1 MRQMFFTVLLA
12 LPVFAVRAETLN
24 LEQAI
29 DRALH
34 SDPRIEERRQFVEV
48 ARATLAEVK
57 GHEGWILDANT
68 FLALAPKV
76 EGNIF
81 KDGVC
86 NPGQCQLRNDR
97 YDINNISPWVHLKMT
112 LVKPLNT
119 FGKIENYEDAAQANI
134 LVKDQDV
141 RLQRTST
148 AMDVKRAYYGY
159 LAARDSRLLLEDVA
173 RRLDKVIALVEKWLD
188 EGEGDVKQMDL
199 YALQSGR
206 ALVAKYRAQA
216 EALEQVALSGLKVV
230 TGVGLDQPLEVS
242 DERLSPVALPAT
254 ALPELQQLAL
264 EQRPEMKQLASGLR
278 ARRSL
283 VAASKSEANPNLY
296 AGVSGFL
303 SYTPGRDHLD
313 NPYISDPFNDIG
325 LSPMIGLQ
333 WSWTKG
339 VQDAKTQ
346 AAEAELNALIA
357 KSSLAR
363 QGIPFQ
369 VAEQYY
375 QTQGYYQAVQ
385 NLEEASRSSRRW
397 MIAAYTDFEAGM
409 EKAEK
414 IMMAFQGYVMA
425 STDYLQTIFE
435 YNMHVAQL
443 ESVSGALP

>member
-1 MRQMFFTVLLA
+1 MIHAVLLA
-12 LPVFAVRAETLN
+12 LPAFAVQAETLN

-34 SDPRIEERRQFVEV
+34 SDPRIEEQRHYVDV

-57 GHEGWILDANT
+57 GHEGWVLDANT
-68 FLALAPKV
+68 FLGLAPKV
-76 EGNIF
+76 EGAFF

-86 NPGQCQLRNDR
+86 NPGQCQLRDDR
-97 YDINNISPWVHLKMT
+97 FDIRNISPWYYMKMT
-112 LVKPLNT
+112 LIKPLNT

-141 RLQRTST
+141 RLQRVST
-148 AMDVKRAYYGY
+148 VMDVKRAYYGY
-159 LAARDSRLLLEDVA
+159 LAARDSRLLLEDVV
-173 RRLDKVIALVEKWLD
+173 RRIDKAIALVEKWLN
-188 EGEGDVKQMDL
+188 EGEGEVKQTDL
-199 YALQSGR
+199 YALQAGR

-230 TGVGLDQPLEVS
+230 TGVGLDQLLEVS
-242 DERLSPVALPAT
+242 DERLSAVALPASG
-254 ALPELQQLAL
+254 LPELQKLAL
-264 EQRPEMKQLASGLR
+264 EQRPEMKQLESGLR

-283 VAASKSEANPNLY
+283 VAASKSESNPNLY
-296 AGVSGFL
+296 AGVGGFL
-303 SYTPGRDHLD
+303 SYTPGRDSLY
-313 NPYISDPFNDIG
+313 NPYISDPFNDVGFSPVIG
-325 LSPMIGLQ
+325 FQ
-333 WSWTKG
+333 WSWTQG

-375 QTQGYYQAVQ
+375 QTQGYYQSVQ

-414 IMMAFQGYVMA
+414 IMMAFQAYVMA
-425 STDYLQTIFE
+425 STDYLQTTFE
-435 YNMHVAQL
+435 YNMHVAEL